1 MALDVLIVDDEADIR
16 ELVAGVLSDDGY
28 ETRTAAT
35 SEEALAAFDERL
47 PSLVLL
53 DVWLRGS
60 SMDGLELLK
69 KMKARDANVPMI
81 VFSGHGNIDT
91 AVAAISSGA
100 VDFLEKP
107 FEAEKLLH
115 LVARATETQ
124 RLRAENA
131 TLRALV
137 G

>member
-1 MALDVLIVDDEADIR
+1 MALDILIVDDEDDIR

-35 SEEALAAFDERL
+35 AEAALEAFDERL

-69 KMKARDANVPMI
+69 LFKARDANVPFI
-81 VFSGHGNIDT
+81 VFSGH
-91 AVAAISSGA
+91 
-100 VDFLEKP
+100 
-107 FEAEKLLH
+107 
-115 LVARATETQ
+115 
-124 RLRAENA
+124 
-131 TLRALV
+131 
-137 G
+137 